1 MQALSQLSYS
11 PDFSVFFASQMPAS
25 RRSGPNLL
33 HETPR
38 CKNKVK
44 ISLRPSRRRP
54 SGRKF

>member
-11 PDFSVFFASQMPAS
+11 PDFSVFFASQLAAS

-33 HETPR
+33 YETPL

-44 ISLRPSRRRP
+44 ISLRWSRRCP
-54 SGRKF
+54 PGRKF